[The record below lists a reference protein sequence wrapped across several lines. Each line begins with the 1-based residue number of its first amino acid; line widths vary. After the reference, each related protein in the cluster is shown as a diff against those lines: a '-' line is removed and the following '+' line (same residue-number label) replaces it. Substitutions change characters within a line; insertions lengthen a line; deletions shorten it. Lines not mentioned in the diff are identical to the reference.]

1 LPDKQAP
8 ATANSKGQPPVP
20 GINKYSNLVA
30 AIATIASCDIALGF
44 TFQLLPLLMESQKFP
59 AWIIGLN
66 TAMGPIGILLAGPI
80 LPRLISRIGP
90 KRMAYGAVA
99 FIMTALVVFKLTP
112 SLYVWF
118 PLRFLFGVATGAL
131 FTISEAWILTFA
143 GAGNR
148 GRIMGIYTSVMAI
161 SFSLG
166 PFMLPF
172 TGTDGWLPWII
183 GIICLGLG
191 TLPLAFVDVSDDIF
205 HDEEGGNFLRVV
217 KRAPLLLFA
226 VGTATLFDSVFISF
240 FSIFGIR
247 SGLTLQTASWLLG
260 AGIIGN
266 TLFQFLIGSLSDR
279 WSRVGVVAC
288 SAGITVIMAS
298 SLMFVVHSWLI
309 WPVVIILATSAF
321 AVYVVALA
329 TMGDTFKGAD
339 LIAASAAFSAMW
351 GVGGLIGPPIVG
363 VAIDN
368 FGINAMPISL
378 AIIYVVLLI
387 GLTLNGGRLIR
398 GVQ

>member
-1 LPDKQAP
+1 MQEKSHIKSITD
-8 ATANSKGQPPVP
+8 
-20 GINKYSNLVA
+20 YSNLIA

-44 TFQLLPLLMESQKFP
+44 TFQLLPLLMEKQHIP

-66 TAMGPIGILLAGPI
+66 TAMGPIGIVLAGPI
-80 LPRLISRIGP
+80 LPPIIGRVGP
-90 KRMAYGAVA
+90 KRMAYCAVA
-99 FIMTALVVFKLTP
+99 FIMTALILFKSLP
-112 SLYVWF
+112 YLYVWF
-118 PLRFLFGVATGAL
+118 PLRFCFGIATGAL

-143 GAGNR
+143 GRGNR

-161 SFSLG
+161 SFSTG
-166 PFMLPF
+166 PFILPL
-172 TGTDGWLPWII
+172 TGTDGWSPWLI
-183 GIICLGLG
+183 GILCLALG
-191 TLPLAFVDVSDDIF
+191 TLPLAFVEVNDDLF
-205 HDEEGGNFLRVV
+205 HDEVGGGFLRVIR
-217 KRAPLLLFA
+217 RAPLLLFA

-240 FSIFGIR
+240 FSIFGLR
-247 SGLTLQTASWLLG
+247 SGLSLQTASWLLG

-288 SAGITVIMAS
+288 SAVITIISAS
-298 SLMFVVHSWLI
+298 ALIFVVHSWLI
-309 WPVVIILATSAF
+309 WPTVIILATSAF

-351 GVGGLIGPPIVG
+351 GVGGLLGPPVVG
-363 VAIDN
+363 AAIDR

-378 AIIYVVLLI
+378 ALIYVILLI
-387 GLTLNGGRLIR
+387 GLAINGGRLIR
-398 GVQ
+398 GET

>member
-1 LPDKQAP
+1 
-8 ATANSKGQPPVP
+8 
-20 GINKYSNLVA
+20 
-30 AIATIASCDIALGF
+30 
-44 TFQLLPLLMESQKFP
+44 
-59 AWIIGLN
+59 
-66 TAMGPIGILLAGPI
+66 
-80 LPRLISRIGP
+80 
-90 KRMAYGAVA
+90 
-99 FIMTALVVFKLTP
+99 
-112 SLYVWF
+112 
-118 PLRFLFGVATGAL
+118 
-131 FTISEAWILTFA
+131 
-143 GAGNR
+143 
-148 GRIMGIYTSVMAI
+148 
-161 SFSLG
+161 
-166 PFMLPF
+166 
-172 TGTDGWLPWII
+172 
-183 GIICLGLG
+183 
-191 TLPLAFVDVSDDIF
+191 VSDDIF

-247 SGLTLQTASWLLG
+247 SGLSLQTASWLLG

>member
-1 LPDKQAP
+1 M
-8 ATANSKGQPPVP
+8 N
-20 GINKYSNLVA
+20 GINKYSNLIA
-30 AIATIASCDIALGF
+30 AIATIATCDIALGF
-44 TFQLLPLLMESQKFP
+44 TFQLLPLLMEEQHVP
-59 AWIIGLN
+59 AWLIGLN

-80 LPRLISRIGP
+80 LPHIIGRVGP
-90 KRMAYGAVA
+90 KRMAYCAVA
-99 FIMTALVVFKLTP
+99 FIVTALITFKSVP

-118 PLRFLFGVATGAL
+118 PLRFCFGIVTGAL

-143 GAGNR
+143 GHGNR

-161 SFSLG
+161 SFSVG
-166 PFMLPF
+166 PFILPL

-183 GIICLGLG
+183 GIICLCLG
-191 TLPLAFVDVSDDIF
+191 TLPLTFVNVDNDLF
-205 HDEEGGNFLRVV
+205 HDEEGGSFLRVI

-226 VGTATLFDSVFISF
+226 VATATLFDSVFISF
-240 FSIFGIR
+240 FSIFGLR

-260 AGIIGN
+260 AGILGN
-266 TLFQFLIGSLSDR
+266 TLFQFLIGTLSDR
-279 WSRVGVVAC
+279 WSRIGVVAS
-288 SAGITVIMAS
+288 SAVITVITAS
-298 SLMFVVHSWLI
+298 SLIFVVHSWLV

-351 GVGGLIGPPIVG
+351 GVGGLIGPPLVG
-363 VAIDN
+363 AAIDT

-378 AIIYVVLLI
+378 AIIYVILLI
-387 GLTLNGGRLIR
+387 GLALNGGRLIR
-398 GVQ
+398 GMT

>member
-1 LPDKQAP
+1 
-8 ATANSKGQPPVP
+8 VP
-20 GINKYSNLVA
+20 GTTKYSNLIA

-44 TFQLLPLLMESQKFP
+44 TFQLLPLLMEKQHFP

-80 LPRLISRIGP
+80 LPRLIGNVGP
-90 KRMAYGAVA
+90 KNMAYCAVA
-99 FIMTALVVFKLTP
+99 FIISALVIFKLTP

-118 PLRFLFGVATGAL
+118 PLRFMFGIATGAL

-166 PFMLPF
+166 PFMLPL

-183 GIICLGLG
+183 GIICLCLG
-191 TLPLAFVDVSDDIF
+191 TLPLAFVNVSDDIF
-205 HDEEGGNFLRVV
+205 HDEEGGNFLRVI

-240 FSIFGIR
+240 FSIFGLR

-266 TLFQFLIGSLSDR
+266 TLFQFLIGTLSDR
-279 WSRVGVVAC
+279 WSRVGVVA
-288 SAGITVIMAS
+288 STAVITVIMSVA
-298 SLMFVVHSWLI
+298 LIFVINSWLA

-339 LIAASAAFSAMW
+339 LIAGSAAFSAMW
-351 GVGGLIGPPIVG
+351 GFGGLIGPPLVG
-363 VAIDN
+363 AAIDN

-378 AIIYVVLLI
+378 AMIYVILLA
-387 GLTLNGGRLIR
+387 GLAFSGGRLIR
-398 GVQ
+398 GVQYAKT

>member
-1 LPDKQAP
+1 M
-8 ATANSKGQPPVP
+8 N
-20 GINKYSNLVA
+20 GINKYSNLIA
-30 AIATIASCDIALGF
+30 AIATIATCDIALGF
-44 TFQLLPLLMESQKFP
+44 TFQLLPLLMEEQHVP
-59 AWIIGLN
+59 AWLIGLN

-80 LPRLISRIGP
+80 LPHIIGRVGP
-90 KRMAYGAVA
+90 KRMAYCAVA
-99 FIMTALVVFKLTP
+99 FIVTALITFKSVP

-118 PLRFLFGVATGAL
+118 PLRFCFGIVTGAL

-143 GAGNR
+143 GHGNR

-161 SFSLG
+161 SFSVG
-166 PFMLPF
+166 PFILPL

-183 GIICLGLG
+183 GIICLCLG
-191 TLPLAFVDVSDDIF
+191 TLPLTFVNVDNDLF
-205 HDEEGGNFLRVV
+205 HDEEGGSFLRVV

-226 VGTATLFDSVFISF
+226 VATATLFDSVFISF
-240 FSIFGIR
+240 FSIFGLR

-260 AGIIGN
+260 AGILGN
-266 TLFQFLIGSLSDR
+266 TLFQFLIGTLSDR
-279 WSRVGVVAC
+279 WSRIGVVAS
-288 SAGITVIMAS
+288 SAVITVITAS
-298 SLMFVVHSWLI
+298 SLIFVVHSWLV

-351 GVGGLIGPPIVG
+351 GVGGLIGPPLVG
-363 VAIDN
+363 AAIDT

-378 AIIYVVLLI
+378 AIIYVILLI
-387 GLTLNGGRLIR
+387 GLALNGGRLIR
-398 GVQ
+398 GMT